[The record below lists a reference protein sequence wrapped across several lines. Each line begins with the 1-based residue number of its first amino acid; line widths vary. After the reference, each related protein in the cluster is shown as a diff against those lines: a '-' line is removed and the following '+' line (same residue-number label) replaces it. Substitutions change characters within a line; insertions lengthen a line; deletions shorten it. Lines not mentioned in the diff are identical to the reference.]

1 MTPATGP
8 TPAAL
13 RVPAR
18 TAPPAVTG
26 GQGSWRG
33 SLTATRRLI
42 RLVVRRDR
50 VRLPIWVASLV
61 GLMAVSAQSIQSLYG
76 TDEAAQA
83 YVATVGDNP
92 ALEIFAG
99 PGYGF
104 DRPTPGAVL
113 VNETMLWLAL
123 ATGLMSVFL
132 VNRHT
137 RAEEESERADLVRSA
152 VVGRH
157 APVVAAM
164 AVTAGANLAVAVGV
178 AAVTLPFGFPVAG
191 TLALAASIGL
201 VGLAFGA
208 ATAVAA
214 QVVGTGRGAVGLG
227 SAVLGLAFVLRG
239 IGDIRAPALSWL
251 TPFGWGIGV
260 RAYAGERWWTLAG
273 LAAFIGAGTAS
284 ALVLSARRDLGR
296 GLLPERPGPAR
307 AGALTVH
314 PLGLTWRLQRGSVMG
329 WAVGVFVA
337 GLVYGSVADD
347 VEAMMADN
355 PQLADYLQQIAG
367 ASLADA
373 YLATAVQMLSL
384 AVGGFA
390 VASALRNRSEEAAGY
405 AEMLLAAPVSRW
417 RWGAVHVVVTLV
429 ASVGLVAL
437 SGLGTGIAYA
447 QASGDAGQLGTMTL
461 AALASAPAVLVMAG
475 IATLLFGWAPR
486 AAPASWAALA
496 LFAVVQLFATV
507 LRLPHWMTLLSPF
520 GHVPSVPAEPWRL
533 LPLAVLGLLAAALV
547 GGGLAGFRR
556 RDLAAD

>member
-1 MTPATGP
+1 
-8 TPAAL
+8 
-13 RVPAR
+13 VR